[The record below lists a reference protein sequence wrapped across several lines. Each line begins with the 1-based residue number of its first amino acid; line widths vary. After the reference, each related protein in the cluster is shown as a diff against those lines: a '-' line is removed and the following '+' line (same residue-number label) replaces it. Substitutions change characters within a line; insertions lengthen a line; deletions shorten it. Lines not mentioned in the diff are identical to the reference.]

1 MKHKKQP
8 NVAVPGEGEQI
19 PVDENL
25 PESIPAEEEAGGET
39 NTPQEETA
47 KLAAELQALK
57 EKLMYLEAD
66 YQNYRKRV
74 VKDLSEAR
82 LCGTAGTLEPFL
94 TVFDFL
100 GMAKNAA
107 EKSDNIESIRQGLN
121 MIIGEFHKA
130 FDELG
135 VKKIATVGTD
145 FDPKYHEAAAHEPS
159 DEVPEGKII
168 REWSGGFKLGERL
181 LRPARVVVS
190 SGPALEVPQQTEERK
205 E

>member
-145 FDPKYHEAAAHEPS
+145 FDPKYHDAAAHEPS

-190 SGPALEVPQQTEERK
+190 SGPALEAPQQTEERK

>member
-190 SGPALEVPQQTEERK
+190 SGPALEASQQTEERK

>member
-39 NTPQEETA
+39 NTPQEETV

-190 SGPALEVPQQTEERK
+190 SGPALEAPQQTEERK

>member
-57 EKLMYLEAD
+57 ETLMYLEAD

-190 SGPALEVPQQTEERK
+190 SGPALEAPQQTEEQK

>member
-25 PESIPAEEEAGGET
+25 PESIPAEDEAGGET

-190 SGPALEVPQQTEERK
+190 SGPALEAPQQTEERK

>member
-39 NTPQEETA
+39 NTQQEETA

-190 SGPALEVPQQTEERK
+190 SGPALEAPQQTEERK

>member
-135 VKKIATVGTD
+135 VKKIATVGAD

-190 SGPALEVPQQTEERK
+190 SGPALEAPQQTEERK

>member
-25 PESIPAEEEAGGET
+25 PESIPTEEEAGGET

-190 SGPALEVPQQTEERK
+190 SGPALEAPQQTEERK

>member
-190 SGPALEVPQQTEERK
+190 SGPALEAPHQTEERK

>member
-1 MKHKKQP
+1 MKQKKQP

-190 SGPALEVPQQTEERK
+190 SGPALEAPQQTEEQK

>member
-190 SGPALEVPQQTEERK
+190 SGPALEALQQTEERK

>member
-190 SGPALEVPQQTEERK
+190 SGPALEAPQQTEEQK

>member
-94 TVFDFL
+94 TGFDFL

-190 SGPALEVPQQTEERK
+190 SGPALEAPQQTEERK

>member
-121 MIIGEFHKA
+121 MIIGVVPIGLLF
-130 FDELG
+130 FVLG
-135 VKKIATVGTD
+135 GIVLSYFPYIGILLCRRWKKRGTL
-145 FDPKYHEAAAHEPS
+145 P
-159 DEVPEGKII
+159 
-168 REWSGGFKLGERL
+168 
-181 LRPARVVVS
+181 
-190 SGPALEVPQQTEERK
+190 
-205 E
+205 

>member
-1 MKHKKQP
+1 MKPKKQP

-190 SGPALEVPQQTEERK
+190 SGPALEAPQQTEERK

>member
-57 EKLMYLEAD
+57 EKLMYREAD

-135 VKKIATVGTD
+135 VKKIATVGAD

-190 SGPALEVPQQTEERK
+190 SGPALEAPQQTEERK

>member
-159 DEVPEGKII
+159 DKVPEGKII

-190 SGPALEVPQQTEERK
+190 SGPALEAPQQTEERK

>member
-135 VKKIATVGTD
+135 VKKIATVGTN

-190 SGPALEVPQQTEERK
+190 SGPALEAPQQTEERK

>member
-1 MKHKKQP
+1 MKHKKQS

-190 SGPALEVPQQTEERK
+190 SGPALEAPQQTEERK

>member
-121 MIIGEFHKA
+121 TIIGEFHKA

-190 SGPALEVPQQTEERK
+190 SGPALEAPQQTEERK

>member
-25 PESIPAEEEAGGET
+25 PKSIPAEEEAGGET

-190 SGPALEVPQQTEERK
+190 SGPALEAPQQTEERK

>member
-1 MKHKKQP
+1 
-8 NVAVPGEGEQI
+8 
-19 PVDENL
+19 
-25 PESIPAEEEAGGET
+25 
-39 NTPQEETA
+39 
-47 KLAAELQALK
+47 
-57 EKLMYLEAD
+57 MYLEAD

-190 SGPALEVPQQTEERK
+190 SGPALEAPQQTEERK

>member
-145 FDPKYHEAAAHEPS
+145 FDPKYHEAAAHE
-159 DEVPEGKII
+159 
-168 REWSGGFKLGERL
+168 RL

-190 SGPALEVPQQTEERK
+190 SGPALEAPQQTEERK

>member
-130 FDELG
+130 FEELG

-145 FDPKYHEAAAHEPS
+145 LDPKYHAAAAHEPS

-190 SGPALEVPQQTEERK
+190 SGPALEAPQQTEERK

>member
-8 NVAVPGEGEQI
+8 NVAVPEEGEQI

-190 SGPALEVPQQTEERK
+190 SGPALEAPQQTEERK

>member
-1 MKHKKQP
+1 MKHKQQANP
-8 NVAVPGEGEQI
+8 AA
-19 PVDENL
+19 
-25 PESIPAEEEAGGET
+25 PEEEPQIPAEESVPEEA
-39 NTPQEETA
+39 PAQEISEEEA
-47 KLAAELQALK
+47 RQKEL
-57 EKLMYLEAD
+57 EKLNGEIQSLREKLIYLEAD

-82 LCGTAGTLEPFL
+82 LCGAAGTLEPFL

-100 GMAKNAA
+100 GMAKTAA
-107 EKSDNIESIRQGLN
+107 EKSENIESIRQGLN

-135 VKKIATVGTD
+135 VKKIATVGAD
-145 FDPKYHEAAAHEPS
+145 FDPRMHEAAAHEPS

-190 SGPALEVPQQTEERK
+190 SGPAPEEAPQTEEQK

>member
-25 PESIPAEEEAGGET
+25 PDSIPAEEEAGGET

-190 SGPALEVPQQTEERK
+190 SGPALEAPQQTEERK

>member
-190 SGPALEVPQQTEERK
+190 SGPALEAPQQTEKRK

>member
-1 MKHKKQP
+1 MKHKKQS

-57 EKLMYLEAD
+57 KKLMYLEAD

-190 SGPALEVPQQTEERK
+190 SGPALEAPQQTEERK

>member
-121 MIIGEFHKA
+121 MIIGEFHNA

-190 SGPALEVPQQTEERK
+190 SGPALEAPQQTEERK

>member
-190 SGPALEVPQQTEERK
+190 SGPALEAPQQTEERK

>member
-1 MKHKKQP
+1 MKHKKQQDT
-8 NVAVPGEGEQI
+8 AVPEEEAQI
-19 PVDENL
+19 PV
-25 PESIPAEEEAGGET
+25 EEEAPET
-39 NTPQEETA
+39 PPAAEENDAKETEQDETA
-47 KLAAELQALK
+47 KLTAELQALK

-74 VKDLSEAR
+74 VKDISEAR

-100 GMAKNAA
+100 GMAKTAA

-135 VKKIATVGTD
+135 VKKIATVGSD

-168 REWSGGFKLGERL
+168 REWSGGFQLGERL

-190 SGPALEVPQQTEERK
+190 SGPAPQEKAQPEEQK

>member
-19 PVDENL
+19 PVDDKL

-190 SGPALEVPQQTEERK
+190 SGPALEAPQQTEERK

>member
-19 PVDENL
+19 PFDENL
-25 PESIPAEEEAGGET
+25 PESIPEEEEGGDA
-39 NTPQEETA
+39 NAAQEETA

-82 LCGTAGTLEPFL
+82 LCGPAGPLEPFL

-190 SGPALEVPQQTEERK
+190 SGPALEAPQQTEERK